1 MGIEDE
7 IEAAREK
14 LQETPVNKATET
26 ERARLKAKIAQLE
39 EEQEKRQAETGSST
53 QGYAV
58 EKTGDATVALVGYPS
73 VGKSTLLNQLT
84 NAESEVGEYEFTT
97 LDVVPGILQHRGAHI
112 QLLDVPGLI
121 GGAADDKGG
130 GQQVLSVIR
139 NADMVVLM
147 ADPDRLDGFDRM
159 DEELYDA
166 GIRTNMEPPNIKVT
180 KKDKGGIDVKAP
192 IDLTQIDR
200 DTLEDV
206 MEQWGYVNATI
217 VIREDVGIDRVID
230 ALATNRVYMPA
241 LKVVNKADQID
252 KDTKI
257 EIEDEYDDPIF
268 ISAEHGTNL
277 ETLKDAIFEH
287 LGLIRV
293 YLKQK
298 SNTEADKEEP
308 MIMEEGDSVETLCE
322 QLHDTFLDRFKHA
335 RVWGESAKHPGQRVG
350 LDHTIQDEDTI
361 EITKQ

>member
-7 IEAAREK
+7 IAAAREK
-14 LQETPVNKATET
+14 LEKTPVNKATET
-26 ERARLKAKIAQLE
+26 ERARIKAKIAKLE
-39 EEQEKRQAETGSST
+39 EQQEQRAAETGHST

-58 EKTGDATVALVGYPS
+58 EKTGDKTVALVGYPS
-73 VGKSTLLNQLT
+73 VGKSTLLNKLT
-84 NAESEVGEYEFTT
+84 NADSEVGEYEFTT

-121 GGAADDKGG
+121 GGAAEDKGG

-147 ADPDRLDGFDRM
+147 ADPDRLDGFAKM
-159 DEELYDA
+159 ETELYDA

-180 KKDKGGIDVKAP
+180 KKEKGGIDVKAP
-192 IDLTQIDR
+192 IELTKIDR
-200 DTLEDV
+200 ETLEDV

-230 ALATNRVYMPA
+230 ALATNRVYMPS
-241 LKVVNKADQID
+241 LKVVNKADALD
-252 KDTKI
+252 KADAEKI
-257 EIEDEYDDPIF
+257 REEHDDPLF
-268 ISAEHGTNL
+268 ISAEHEKNL
-277 ETLKDAIFEH
+277 EELKDAIFEQ
-287 LGLIRV
+287 LGLIRI

-298 SNTEADKEEP
+298 TNTEADKEEP
-308 MIMEEGDSVETLCE
+308 MIMEQDETIEDLCE

>member
-1 MGIEDE
+1 MDIEEE
-7 IEAAREK
+7 IKEAEK
-14 LQETPVNKATET
+14 KLKETPVNKATEK
-26 ERARLKAKIAQLE
+26 ERARIKAKIAQLE
-39 EEQEKRQAETGSST
+39 EQEEKRAAETGGST

-58 EKTGDATVALVGYPS
+58 EKTGDKTVALVGYPS
-73 VGKSTLLNQLT
+73 VGKSTLLNKVT
-84 NAESEVGEYEFTT
+84 NAESEVGKYEFTT
-97 LDVVPGILQHRGAHI
+97 LNVVPGILQHRGAHI

-121 GGAADDKGG
+121 GGAAEDKGG

-166 GIRTNMEPPNIKVT
+166 GIRTNMAPPNIKVT

-200 DTLEDV
+200 ETLEDV
-206 MEQWGYVNATI
+206 MDQWGYVNATI

-230 ALATNRVYMPA
+230 ALATNRVYMPS
-241 LKVVNKADQID
+241 LKIFNKADQID
-252 KDTKI
+252 NAERDAI
-257 EIEDEYDDPIF
+257 ADEYDNPLF
-268 ISAEHGTNL
+268 ISAEEEKNL
-277 ETLKDAIFEH
+277 KALKDAIFEQ
-287 LGLIRV
+287 LGLIRI

-298 SNTEADKEEP
+298 SNTEADKEDP
-308 MIMEEGDSVETLCE
+308 MIMEHGDTIEDLCE
-322 QLHDTFLDRFKHA
+322 DLHDTFLDRFKHA

-350 LDHTIQDEDTI
+350 LDHQIMDEDTI